1 MEHVAM
7 LLADG
12 FEEIEAI
19 SVIDILRRADIHVKT
34 YSLDQKMVRGSHGI
48 TIEADESIEVAEKM
62 NFTMLVLPGGP
73 GVEKLKKDPRVGAL
87 LEKQVG
93 PSKYVAAICAAP
105 TVLAEYG
112 MLKGRSVTGYPGTED
127 KLREAEANFV
137 DGKVVID
144 EHLITSRG
152 PGTSIDFALEIV
164 TALRGAAK
172 SEWVKE
178 KLAL

>member
-1 MEHVAM
+1 MLEGGASVA
-7 LLADG
+7 G
-12 FEEIEAI
+12 
-19 SVIDILRRADIHVKT
+19 
-34 YSLDQKMVRGSHGI
+34 
-48 TIEADESIEVAEKM
+48 
-62 NFTMLVLPGGP
+62 
-73 GVEKLKKDPRVGAL
+73 
-87 LEKQVG
+87 
-93 PSKYVAAICAAP
+93 AAICAAP

-112 MLKGRSVTGYPGTED
+112 MLKGRSVTGYPGTGD
-127 KLREAEANFV
+127 RLREAEANFV

-172 SEWVKE
+172 SEWVRE